1 MSTRRLILGFTLS
14 GLCLAVPTAADAAVY
29 CVGAPPGCSGTA
41 TTLSGAI
48 SSATGAGSPEDDTIV
63 LGSGT
68 FSAADLQVNTNPNG
82 SLLIV
87 GQGSTGGAASV
98 LTRTT
103 AEAGPRIDDADTTLR
118 GVRVVIPDSLSFD
131 RGLTL
136 YRGVADQVAVV
147 DGASDFA
154 NAGVIIGEGA
164 VLQASS
170 VALSGGNSIG
180 VESFPTGDATVRDS
194 VLGACTGVLG
204 HTPGTM
210 TVERTGANGTTA
222 FASLS
227 GSMVVDSSAAT
238 LVDSAGCTSP
248 FHTAAELV
256 GDGSSARALTL
267 RNVTAVAKT
276 PGFRGV
282 RLRRDSGAAAMTA
295 DVHSSVFAD
304 VDDTLL
310 ISAGSAPD
318 PTATFSA
325 SAIDPA
331 GSASE
336 AGTGADPNFDDPVR
350 GFADQGGGDYRL
362 LHGSALI
369 DRGEAAAGG
378 SATDLAGLARV
389 VDGKPGV
396 NGATARRDI
405 GAYEYQPGLPT
416 VAAGA
421 DPSTATTGQ
430 AVTFSAT
437 GSSGDPGEG
446 VSYHWS
452 FSDGTSADGATV
464 QKPFATAG
472 GKTATVT
479 ATDDSGFTATAG
491 AAVTIT
497 DPPAAPAASGGDGT
511 QAPSGG
517 AGGASAGGSGGGG
530 SGPAGG
536 PVVLRIGFVGSAS
549 RLDRRGRAPVRL
561 TCPADAAGGCA
572 GTLVIDTGSR
582 VRVGRKRKVAR
593 LGSTRFTLAPG
604 QTGTV
609 PVRFSTLGRRL
620 AGARRGVKVHAVAT
634 AKDDIGSRGR
644 IARNLV
650 VKRRR

>member
-1 MSTRRLILGFTLS
+1 MSTRRLILGLALA
-14 GLCLAVPTAADAAVY
+14 GLCLATPSAAEAAVY
-29 CVGAPPGCSGTA
+29 CVGSPPGCSGTA

-48 SSATGAGSPEDDTIV
+48 SSATGAGSPEDDTIM
-63 LGSGT
+63 LGTGT
-68 FSAADLQVNTNPNG
+68 FPAADLQVNTNPNG
-82 SLLIV
+82 SLLIT

-118 GVRVVIPDSLSFD
+118 AVRVVIPDSLSFD

-147 DGASDFA
+147 DGASNFA
-154 NAGVIIGEGA
+154 NAGVIMGEGA

-170 VALSGGNSIG
+170 IALSGGNSFAI
-180 VESFPTGDATVRDS
+180 ESFPTGDATVRDS
-194 VLGACTGVLG
+194 VLNACTAVLG
-204 HTPGTM
+204 HTPATM
-210 TVERTGANGTTA
+210 TVERSRADGTTA
-222 FASLS
+222 FSSLS
-227 GSMVVDSSAAT
+227 GSMVVDSSVAT

-256 GDGSSARALTL
+256 GDGSSARALTV

-276 PGFRGV
+276 PGFRGL

-310 ISAGSAPD
+310 VSAGSAPD

-325 SAIDPA
+325 SGIDPA

-336 AGTGADPNFDDPVR
+336 AGAGAEPNFDDPMR
-350 GFADQGGGDYRL
+350 GFVDQGGTDYRL

-369 DRGEAAAGG
+369 DRGEAAGG
-378 SATDLAGLARV
+378 GPATDLAGLARV
-389 VDGKPGV
+389 VDGKPNV
-396 NGATARRDI
+396 NGAAARRDI

-421 DPSTATTGQ
+421 DPASATTGQ
-430 AVTFSAT
+430 AVTFRAT

-446 VSYHWS
+446 VSYHWT
-452 FSDGTSADGATV
+452 FSDGTSANGATV

-491 AAVTIT
+491 AAVTVT
-497 DPPAAPAASGGDGT
+497 DPPAAPVQSGGDGT
-511 QAPSGG
+511 QTPTGGGGG
-517 AGGASAGGSGGGG
+517 AGGTSGGGG
-530 SGPAGG
+530 GSAGG
-536 PVVLRIGFVGSAS
+536 PVVLRIGFVGSS
-549 RLDRRGRAPVRL
+549 LRLDRRGRAPVRL
-561 TCPADAAGGCA
+561 SCPADASGRCA
-572 GTLVIDTGSR
+572 GTLVIDTASR
-582 VRVGRKRKVAR
+582 VRVGRKRKIAR
-593 LGSTRFTLAPG
+593 LGTARFTIAPG
-604 QTGTV
+604 QTKAV
-609 PVRFSTLGRRL
+609 PVRFSSLGRRL
-620 AGARRGVKVHAVAT
+620 AGARRGAKVRAVAT

-644 IARNLV
+644 IAKNLT
-650 VKRRR
+650 VKRR